1 MYGFKSFKELSLATL
16 VLTDSFA
23 ASAETP
29 ARRFLPPEIL
39 HLQEAILAYLE
50 PKIGCQTRAEWLLAL
65 AEAHSRR
72 LLLQA
77 IRFQRRLASIP
88 EHDLESL
95 TRVVAWMR
103 SDIDDMYDEVG
114 GLSPRSMFFP
124 AARRAQR
131 GQDDRGVYIL
141 VEP

>member
-1 MYGFKSFKELSLATL
+1 MVIPDRGLPE
-16 VLTDSFA
+16 V
-23 ASAETP
+23 ASCACLRRSKTP
-29 ARRFLPPEIL
+29 ARRFVPPEIL
-39 HLQEAILAYLE
+39 YLQEAIMAYLE
-50 PKIGCQTRAEWLLAL
+50 PKIGCQTRAEWVLAL
-65 AEAHSRR
+65 AEGHSRR
-72 LLLQA
+72 LMQQA
-77 IRFQRRLASIP
+77 VRFQRRLAAIP
-88 EHDLESL
+88 EDDLESL

-131 GQDDRGVYIL
+131 GQDDRGPYIL

>member
-1 MYGFKSFKELSLATL
+1 MIPERGLPE
-16 VLTDSFA
+16 V
-23 ASAETP
+23 ASCACLRRSKTP
-29 ARRFLPPEIL
+29 ARRFVPPEIL
-39 HLQEAILAYLE
+39 YLQEAIMAYLE
-50 PKIGCQTRAEWLLAL
+50 PKIGCQTRAEWLLTL

-72 LLLQA
+72 LMQQA

-103 SDIDDMYDEVG
+103 SDIDDMHDEM
-114 GLSPRSMFFP
+114 PRSMFFP
-124 AARRAQR
+124 AARRAMR
-131 GQDDRGVYIL
+131 GQDERGVYIL